1 MRAPLALLLS
11 LTVSISAPHALAL
24 EQDEVTPFET
34 GDQGG
39 IILRVMLNGRGP
51 FRFLLDTGST
61 HTAVSEKTAALIG
74 APVVAKTTLGS
85 VAGTRAALVVR
96 IDALEIG
103 PINVPDLL
111 ATVANLGMA
120 GGVDGVIGHDA
131 LRTLRYTID
140 FPQRQV
146 LWWPVDAAVARGTA
160 IDLQSIQGRFL
171 LSLPQRQ
178 SVLRLV
184 PDTGASSLL
193 LFDPVHSLQVTH
205 LPERIRL
212 MTSSA
217 ETDVYMARMRELRVG
232 DVTLRDI
239 PAVVTNRD
247 DSEPAEVDGLW
258 PLHYFDRVTVDGP
271 GKRLIVQKTGASGRL
286 MFF

>member
-11 LTVSISAPHALAL
+11 LTVSISPPHALAL

-85 VAGTRAALVVR
+85 VAGIRAALVVR

-103 PINVPDLL
+103 PINFPDLL

-140 FPQRQV
+140 FPSGGSCGGPLTRQW
-146 LWWPVDAAVARGTA
+146 LAERPSTCNRSRGGSCF
-160 IDLQSIQGRFL
+160 LCHSVSQSC
-171 LSLPQRQ
+171 
-178 SVLRLV
+178 
-184 PDTGASSLL
+184 DSS
-193 LFDPVHSLQVTH
+193 
-205 LPERIRL
+205 
-212 MTSSA
+212 
-217 ETDVYMARMRELRVG
+217 
-232 DVTLRDI
+232 
-239 PAVVTNRD
+239 
-247 DSEPAEVDGLW
+247 
-258 PLHYFDRVTVDGP
+258 
-271 GKRLIVQKTGASGRL
+271 
-286 MFF
+286 